1 MSSKAGTV
9 GLLRPSSAILNHKSE
24 SRGHSKER
32 HRKTSMICTITPAS
46 DGITVSSMNSGAPI
60 HTTAANAST
69 TTSSSSSSS
78 SSTSTTTTSS
88 KTASSITNNNSNTIM
103 NPPPTIIKTPAP
115 NKNNT
120 SSPLLHGSLPHPRPT
135 SGSSASNSTRNSSNT
150 GSSSNN
156 QNRSSSIT
164 TTHLSPWSGPTT
176 YTSNSNNKKTNAT
189 ADSRLVVVGYP
200 AVGKSALVVR
210 LLTGRFIWEYDPT
223 LEAAYRHHTTI
234 DDDSAVLDILDTA
247 GQSEG
252 LVNEAHARWGD
263 GFLLTFSLTDRRSF
277 SAVKEIH
284 DAISSARQSPNFSCV
299 VVANKTD
306 LRHMAEVTEDEASE
320 VAGEIGASLFLTS
333 ACDGGPSI
341 QAAFSELHR
350 DVIRRR
356 WTRRRRSSAKT
367 VIEGFYKMFTR

>member
-9 GLLRPSSAILNHKSE
+9 GLLRPSSAILSHKSE
-24 SRGHSKER
+24 SRAHSKER

-46 DGITVSSMNSGAPI
+46 DGITVSSMNSGTAI
-60 HTTAANAST
+60 HTTTANSS
-69 TTSSSSSSS
+69 TTSS
-78 SSTSTTTTSS
+78 TSATTASS
-88 KTASSITNNNSNTIM
+88 KTTASSVTNNNSSRGNTII
-103 NPPPTIIKTPAP
+103 NPPPPTIIKTPAP

-120 SSPLLHGSLPHPRPT
+120 SSPLLHGSSPHTRPS
-135 SGSSASNSTRNSSNT
+135 SGSSGSNSGG
-150 GSSSNN
+150 GSGSNN

-234 DDDSAVLDILDTA
+234 DDDTAVLDILDTA
-247 GQSEG
+247 GQCEG
-252 LVNEAHARWGD
+252 VVNEAHARWGD
-263 GFLLTFSLTDRRSF
+263 GFILTFSLTDRRSF

-284 DAISSARQSPNFSCV
+284 DAIASARQSPNFSCV

-306 LRHMAEVTEDEASE
+306 LRHLAEVSEDEASE